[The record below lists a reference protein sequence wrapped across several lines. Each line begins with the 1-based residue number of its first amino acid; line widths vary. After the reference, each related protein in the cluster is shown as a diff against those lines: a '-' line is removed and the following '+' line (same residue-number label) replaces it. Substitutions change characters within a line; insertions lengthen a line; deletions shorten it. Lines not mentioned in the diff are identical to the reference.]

1 MFHVIVGVKELVLL
15 LFAFCR
21 VGAWPL
27 EADAQCQ
34 NLILLLTQFLFHLAN
49 HSFLYDI
56 NFFDFCPAFW
66 IKIIFLSDLKHNLTY
81 LHTWTAPALDTANS
95 HDNYNTMHERCSS
108 HEY

>member
-27 EADAQCQ
+27 EADTQCQ

-56 NFFDFCPAFW
+56 NFF
-66 IKIIFLSDLKHNLTY
+66 IVV
-81 LHTWTAPALDTANS
+81 LHFGLRS
-95 HDNYNTMHERCSS
+95 FFE
-108 HEY
+108 